1 MYTGVGIRQLNPSNS
16 LKLNLK
22 LNLWEGFVDTSL
34 LPLQELKY
42 CPLIKAYTLI
52 PEQVLTLL
60 DKMVDLSTEY
70 EWCGYRLLVDYK
82 VRDLK
87 AGDCGCPLD
96 FWHLDVTENPNHP
109 TKPDIHYLYS
119 THFGTEFITT
129 PMPITE
135 EDVTFKGVVE
145 RSECFHVVQAA
156 PNTISKYGR
165 FNLHRGP
172 GVTEDCRRMLLRLTL
187 TEVIK

>member
-1 MYTGVGIRQLNPSNS
+1 MNTGVAIKQLNPADS
-16 LKLNLK
+16 LK

-52 PEQVLTLL
+52 PGIVLPIL
-60 DKMVDLSTEY
+60 DKIVDLVDFSSDQS
-70 EWCGYRLLVDYK
+70 WRGMRLLVDYK

-87 AGDCGCPLD
+87 VGDCGCPLD

-129 PMPITE
+129 PMNVFE
-135 EDVTFKGVVE
+135 EDISFKQVLG
-145 RSECFHVVQAA
+145 RNDKFDYLTAR
-156 PNTISKYGR
+156 PNTISRYTR
-165 FNLHRGP
+165 ANLHRGP
-172 GVTEDCRRMLLRLTL
+172 RVTEDCRRMLLRLTL
-187 TEVIK
+187 TDVIK

>member
-1 MYTGVGIRQLNPSNS
+1 MNTGAGINQLNPANS
-16 LKLNLK
+16 LK

-42 CPLIKAYTLI
+42 CPLIKACTLI
-52 PEQVLTLL
+52 PEHVLTIL
-60 DKMVDLSTEY
+60 DEMVDFSMEQ
-70 EWCGYRLLVDYK
+70 EWTGMRLLVDYK

-129 PMPITE
+129 PMDVFE
-135 EDVTFKGVVE
+135 EDISFKQVLDRHKGFE
-145 RSECFHVVQAA
+145 YLTAK
-156 PNTISKYGR
+156 PNTINRYTR
-165 FNLHRGP
+165 ANLHRGP
-172 GVTEDCRRMLLRLTL
+172 RVTEDCRRMLLRLTL

>member
-1 MYTGVGIRQLNPSNS
+1 MSTTAAIKQLNPADS
-16 LKLNLK
+16 LK

-52 PEQVLTLL
+52 PEQAFPIL
-60 DKMVDLSTEY
+60 DKMVDFSMEQ
-70 EWCGYRLLVDYK
+70 EWYDYRLLVDYK

-119 THFGTEFITT
+119 TQFGTEFITT
-129 PMPITE
+129 PMDVFK
-135 EDVTFKGVVE
+135 EDIIFKQVLDRHKE
-145 RSECFHVVQAA
+145 FEYLTAK
-156 PNTISKYGR
+156 PNTINRYTR
-165 FNLHRGP
+165 ANLHRGP
-172 GVTEDCRRMLLRLTL
+172 RVTEDCRRMLLRLTL

>member
-1 MYTGVGIRQLNPSNS
+1 MNTAVGIRQLNPSNS
-16 LKLNLK
+16 LK

-129 PMPITE
+129 PM
-135 EDVTFKGVVE
+135 GVVE
-145 RSECFHVVQAA
+145 DDTSFKQVLGRNKDFDYLTVKS
-156 PNTISKYGR
+156 NTINKYTR
-165 FNLHRGP
+165 ANLHRGP
-172 GVTEDCRRMLLRLTL
+172 RVTEDCRRMLLRLTL

>member
-1 MYTGVGIRQLNPSNS
+1 MTTGVGIKQLNPADS
-16 LKLNLK
+16 LK

-34 LPLQELKY
+34 FPLQELKY

-52 PEQVLTLL
+52 PEHVLTIL
-60 DKMVDLSTEY
+60 DKMVDLSMEY
-70 EWCGYRLLVDYK
+70 EWYGYRLLVDYK

-87 AGDCGCPLD
+87 AGNCGCPLD

-129 PMPITE
+129 PMGVFE
-135 EDVTFKGVVE
+135 EDTSFKQVLGRNDKFDYLIV
-145 RSECFHVVQAA
+145 R
-156 PNTISKYGR
+156 PNTISRYTR
-165 FNLHRGP
+165 ANLHRGP
-172 GVTEDCRRMLLRLTL
+172 RVTEDCRRMLLRLTL